1 MKNRQAVNYAIA
13 VLLFG
18 AAVLLIHFFIAQKSQ
33 RPLAR
38 MTEVNAIEM
47 LLDEVESSVELHT
60 YANAKTNSLLEQVKK
75 LVQAYEASSENILV
89 EPSELQTLTN
99 EAEQIHLKYSAL
111 EKQLANAP
119 DSLQNEIKYGYDA
132 IVSPS
137 RRIILNNTEKMKK
150 SLTMYRA
157 ELQKETETARI
168 YEIIFMS
175 VLFILFGLVAFL
187 TYKKIEHVEAFM
199 RSVEDKSE
207 KETTRIETMKRV
219 VEAIAEGR
227 YAENIAFEKGDYLAE
242 RLVEMKN
249 KLLQSAEMD
258 RRRNW
263 ATQGLAEIGTILRD
277 TSDFEKLCV
286 NITKYC
292 VTYTKSNQASLFILN
307 EEDPKNQY
315 LELVSTYAYDRRKF
329 QNKKIA
335 VGEGL
340 VGQAVL
346 EAQTI
351 FMKKLPPNYTHITS
365 GLGEAT
371 PSALVIVPLK
381 VNDKVFGVL
390 EMASFQPYEDFEI
403 QFLETLGESVAATI
417 STARINEQTRVL
429 LERSQQQTE
438 ELRAQEEEVRQ
449 NMEELSA
456 TQEHMARQME
466 EIKTMA
472 ETLQVR
478 EDVFALTTILSEA
491 DVFGT
496 ITLVNNKLIEVSKY
510 SREELI
516 GKPHSIFRHPDM
528 PSELFKLFWDTI
540 KQGKVFKGI
549 IKNRAK
555 DGTHY
560 WVDATIVPV
569 KDASGKILKYIGAR
583 YHITDD
589 SFAEHFY
596 NLQAARLNLPPLTQT
611 KRAA

>member
-1 MKNRQAVNYAIA
+1 MKNRQGVKYAIA
-13 VLLFG
+13 VLLLG
-18 AAVLLIHFFIAQKSQ
+18 AAVLFIHFFIAQKSQ

-38 MTEVNAIEM
+38 MTEITQVEM
-47 LLDEVESSVELHT
+47 LLNEVESSSRLIT
-60 YANAKTNSLLEQVKK
+60 FDNAKINLLSEQVKK
-75 LVQAYEASSENILV
+75 VAQAYESSPEDV
-89 EPSELQTLTN
+89 FEAQGELQGLTS
-99 EAEQIHLKYSAL
+99 EAEQIHLKYLQA

-119 DSLQNEIKYGYDA
+119 DSIQNEIKSGYDA
-132 IVSPS
+132 SIASS
-137 RRIILNNTEKMKK
+137 KQAILSNTEKMKNA
-150 SLTMYRA
+150 LTVYKT
-157 ELQKETETARI
+157 ELENETVTAGI
-168 YEIIFMS
+168 YEIIFVFS
-175 VLFILFGLVAFL
+175 LCILLGIVAFL
-187 TYKKIEHVEAFM
+187 TYKKVEHVENFT
-199 RSVEDKSE
+199 RSVEEKSE
-207 KETTRIETMKRV
+207 KETARIETMKRV

-227 YAENIAFEKGDYLAE
+227 YAENITFEKGDYLAE

-277 TSDFEKLCV
+277 TSNFEKLCV

-315 LELVSTYAYDRRKF
+315 LELVSTYTYGRRKF

-351 FMKKLPPNYTHITS
+351 FMKKLPQNYTHITS

-381 VNDKVFGVL
+381 LNDKVFGVL
-390 EMASFQPYEDFEI
+390 EMASFQAYEDLEI

-429 LERSQQQTE
+429 LEKSQQQTE

-478 EDVFALTTILSEA
+478 EDVFALTTILSES

-496 ITLVNNKLIEVSKY
+496 ITLANNKLVEVSKY

-516 GKPHSIFRHPDM
+516 GKPHNIFRHPDM
-528 PSELFKLFWDTI
+528 PSELFKLFWETI

-569 KDASGKILKYIGAR
+569 KDASGKIIKYIGAR

-596 NLQAARLNLPPLTQT
+596 NLQAAKLNLPPLTQT

>member
-1 MKNRQAVNYAIA
+1 MKNRQGVTYAIA
-13 VLLFG
+13 VLVLG

-38 MTEVNAIEM
+38 TTEVNGVEM
-47 LLDEVESSVELHT
+47 LLNEVESSTRLT
-60 YANAKTNSLLEQVKK
+60 YDDAKTNSLPEQVKK
-75 LVQAYEASSENILV
+75 VLQAYESSSEDIFGAQ
-89 EPSELQTLTN
+89 SELQTLVS
-99 EAEQIHLKYSAL
+99 EAEQIRLKYL
-111 EKQLANAP
+111 QVERQLANAP
-119 DSLQNEIKYGYDA
+119 DSVQNEIRSGYDA
-132 IVSPS
+132 MISS
-137 RRIILNNTEKMKK
+137 SKEIILSNTGKMKN
-150 SLTMYRA
+150 SLMLYKD
-157 ELQKETETARI
+157 ELQEEIEAARI
-168 YEIIFMS
+168 YEIAFVLS
-175 VLFILFGLVAFL
+175 LCVLFVIMAYL
-187 TYKKIEHVEAFM
+187 TYKKMGQVESFT
-199 RSVEDKSE
+199 RSVEEKSE

-227 YAENIAFEKGDYLAE
+227 YAEDIAFEKGDYLGE

-249 KLLQSAEMD
+249 KLLLSAEMD
-258 RRRNW
+258 SRRNW

-277 TSDFEKLCV
+277 TSNFEKLCA

-307 EEDPKNQY
+307 EEAENNQY
-315 LELVSTYAYDRRKF
+315 LELVSTYAYDRKKF

-335 VGEGL
+335 LGEGL

-381 VNDKVFGVL
+381 LNDKVFGVL

-429 LERSQQQTE
+429 LEKSQQQTE

-456 TQEHMARQME
+456 TQEHMSRQME
-466 EIKTMA
+466 EIKIMA

-491 DVFGT
+491 DIFGT
-496 ITLVNNKLIEVSKY
+496 ITLANNKLVEVSKY
-510 SREELI
+510 TREELI
-516 GKPHSIFRHPDM
+516 GKPHNIFRHPDM

-540 KQGKVFKGI
+540 RQGKVFKGI

-569 KDASGKILKYIGAR
+569 KDASGKIIKYIGAR

-596 NLQAARLNLPPLTQT
+596 NLQAARLNLPPLTQSQ
-611 KRAA
+611 RAA